1 MIAPLPD
8 DEAQRLDALR
18 RFDILDTPPEEAF
31 DDLTRLASQICGT
44 PIALITLADGSRH
57 WFKSKI
63 GMDLSETPRE
73 AAFCEYAIAEQDLC
87 VVSDAGADERFAT
100 NPMVVFEPYI
110 RFYAGV
116 PLRSP
121 DGFVLGTLC
130 VLDTVPHELTQVQA
144 DALRALGRQVMAQ
157 LELRRHAASREK
169 DLERAR
175 EALRQEGALR
185 DRFMESATDAMVAL
199 DLEGRFTLVNR
210 RACEMAGRS
219 EDELL
224 GTWFAEIVPPDAV
237 AGVVAEFSRV
247 TTEHASVERYEADVV
262 RPDGSVVTVAFNIA
276 PLLQDGKLIGAAA
289 TAEDITERRRS
300 RDALRRSEARYRA
313 LVESAPDGIVEVDDR
328 GRIVSVNGETHRLF
342 GYESD
347 ELIGQPVTALMP
359 ERFRKVHAAHEEDY
373 ARNPTVRTMKG
384 GSELVGRRKD
394 GSEFPVEINLS
405 PARGGGATFAMAII
419 RDITGRKR
427 AEDALRENE
436 ARYRALAENA
446 FDLVCELDSEGRFA
460 YVSPNFKTLL
470 GYEPAA
476 MIGEG
481 AFSLIHPEDRERVGQ
496 EYAGAI
502 ADPAAGTIAFR
513 FLRSDGTWTW
523 LEVSANIFTN
533 DTGESRAVIV
543 ARDATARIAIEAKL
557 RESEARYRD
566 LIENANDIVYTH
578 DLQGNF
584 TSVNEAGLRTYGLKA
599 EDVATLNIRDIV
611 HPGSL
616 PVAVEKI
623 QSKLS
628 GEVERSEAYELLT
641 QARDG
646 TPVWVEV
653 STRVLRADGKPAGV
667 QGIARDITE
676 RKRVEDALRESEE
689 RLRTF
694 VENAPLILFG
704 TDREGVFTLF
714 DGKGVEPLGVARGQY
729 VGESIFDAMAG
740 FPDITD
746 GARRA
751 LAGEAVTYLFRG
763 ERAALEVHHSPVRDA
778 AGEILGTIG
787 LVINVSDRL
796 RAEDELRQSEERLRT
811 VVGNVP
817 VILFA
822 TDREGVYTLSEGA
835 GLRSAGLKPGQVVGQ
850 SIFDVYPGLPQVVDG
865 ARRALA
871 GEAVTYLLRVGGVAM
886 DIQHSPVR
894 DPAGGITGTIGVAV
908 DVSDRIGAVEA
919 LRRSEER
926 YRAIYETHRVV
937 RLLIDPATGL
947 IEEANQAASD
957 FYGYTV
963 EEMAG
968 MPISTISTTPPDQIL
983 DTTREARDGGTSVV
997 QRTHRL
1003 KSGEIRD
1010 VELFASPVE
1019 VEGRT
1024 LLYGIAQDVTE
1035 RRWAESLVGVQ
1046 RQLLEMVAVG
1056 APLVDVLERTT
1067 HVFEEHAPGAICSV
1081 LLVSADGSQL
1091 LHAAAPSLP
1100 AAYAQAIDGVVIG
1113 PAVGS
1118 CGTAAYLRK
1127 EVVVEDI
1134 ASDPLWADYRSL
1146 ALEHGLR
1153 SCWSTPILSATGEVL
1168 ATFAVYHREPGGVRV
1183 RERSLLEIVTHVA
1196 GIAIERKRAEDT
1208 VRSRAAELERMYRR
1222 LSGAH
1227 AELEESKQHLEEKSL
1242 LLERALELERERSRH
1257 DQLTGTLNHA
1267 AIADTIRELIRENV
1281 GRSLAIA
1288 MVDVD
1293 GLKAANDTYGHQ
1305 VGDAVLVLVAQ
1316 KLLRDGAIVGRY
1328 GGAEFVAILR
1338 GADRKA
1344 AEEYRDG
1351 VMASLADAGLTDAQT
1366 GAHVPVV
1373 ASIGLAVY
1381 PEEAEAVDDLIRLSD
1396 NAMYAS
1402 RRHRVAEG
1410 GGDTLS
1416 RSLGGDRAAKM
1427 VGEIVP
1433 LLTSPGVLADK
1444 LRLVSHRLSVGAG
1457 YDGVSFVMDGRDAA
1471 DPALSA
1477 FARTP
1482 QANLQEWNE
1491 LRRDTYAGPIDE
1503 VLHRTMRPVIIDDLE
1518 TTGLLVGPRRRAL
1531 VGVGLRSALIAPMIW
1546 EDQMIGAL
1554 SVASKQRDA
1563 FTMRDV
1569 EFVAAVATQVTAIVR
1584 MSSLVEDLQVSTSQL
1599 LQAHEGTVL
1608 MLASAAEAH
1617 DHTTGRHLQRVREI
1631 TEAIARELGYDGAG
1645 ANALGMA
1652 AILHDIGKIRVP
1664 DSVLGSSNS
1673 LAEAEWVLMKQ
1684 HTLWGAAFLADQP
1697 GFELAASVARHHH
1710 ERWDGAGYPD
1720 GLAGDDIPES
1730 ALITTV
1736 ADSFDAMTNNRPYR
1750 RGRPVEEAVREI
1762 QSCSGTQFSPRV
1774 VDALVR
1780 LFEQGEL
1787 AFVHPDE
1794 DELAAA

>member
-8 DEAQRLDALR
+8 DEIQRLEALR
-18 RFDILDTPPEEAF
+18 RFDVLDTPPEQAF

-44 PIALITLADGSRH
+44 PMALITLVDESRH
-57 WFKSKI
+57 WFKSKV
-63 GMDLSETPRE
+63 GMELSETPRE

-87 VVSDAGADERFAT
+87 VVGDARADERFAT
-100 NPMVVFEPYI
+100 NANVVSEPYI

-130 VLDTVPHELTQVQA
+130 VLDTVPRELTEVQA
-144 DALRALGRQVMAQ
+144 DALRALGRQVIAQ

-169 DLERAR
+169 DLERAH
-175 EALRQEGALR
+175 EALRREGALR

-210 RACEMAGRS
+210 RACEMAGRR

-224 GTWFAEIVPPDAV
+224 GTWFADLVPPDAA
-237 AGVVAEFSRV
+237 AGVVAEFNRV
-247 TTEHASVERYEADVV
+247 TTEHASVEGYETDVV
-262 RPDGSVVTVAFNIA
+262 RPDGSMVRVAFNIA
-276 PLLQDGKLIGAAA
+276 PLLQDGRLIGAAA

-328 GRIVSVNGETHRLF
+328 GRIAFVNGETRRLF
-342 GYESD
+342 GYERD
-347 ELIGQPVTALMP
+347 ELIGQPVTVLIP
-359 ERFRKVHAAHEEDY
+359 ERFREAHAVHEEDY
-373 ARNPTVRTMKG
+373 ARNPTMRRMKG
-384 GSELVGRRKD
+384 GSELVGRHKD

-405 PARGGGATFAMAII
+405 PARGGGATFSMAII
-419 RDITGRKR
+419 RDITDRKR
-427 AEDALRENE
+427 AEDALRE
-436 ARYRALAENA
+436 
-446 FDLVCELDSEGRFA
+446 
-460 YVSPNFKTLL
+460 
-470 GYEPAA
+470 
-476 MIGEG
+476 
-481 AFSLIHPEDRERVGQ
+481 
-496 EYAGAI
+496 
-502 ADPAAGTIAFR
+502 
-513 FLRSDGTWTW
+513 
-523 LEVSANIFTN
+523 
-533 DTGESRAVIV
+533 
-543 ARDATARIAIEAKL
+543 
-557 RESEARYRD
+557 SEARYRE

-584 TSVNEAGLRTYGLKA
+584 TSVNEAGLRAYGLKA
-599 EDVATLNIRDIV
+599 EDVATLNIREIV

-653 STRVLRADGKPAGV
+653 STRVLRADGKPVGV

-729 VGESIFDAMAG
+729 VGESIFDAMAE

-751 LAGEAVTYLFRG
+751 LAGETVTYLFRG
-763 ERAALEVHHSPVRDA
+763 ELAALEVHQSPVRDA
-778 AGEILGTIG
+778 AGEIAGTIG
-787 LVINVSDRL
+787 LVINVTDRV
-796 RAEDELRQSEERLRT
+796 RAEDELRQSEDRLRT

-835 GLRSAGLKPGQVVGQ
+835 GLRGIGLEPGQHVGE
-850 SIFDVYPGLPQVVDG
+850 SIFDVYPNLPQVTDG

-871 GEAVTYLLRVGGVAM
+871 GEAVTYLLRVGAVAL
-886 DIQHSPVR
+886 DVHHSSVR
-894 DPAGGITGTIGVAV
+894 DPAGEIVGTIGVAI
-908 DVSDRIGAVEA
+908 DVSDR
-919 LRRSEER
+919 
-926 YRAIYETHRVV
+926 
-937 RLLIDPATGL
+937 
-947 IEEANQAASD
+947 Q
-957 FYGYTV
+957 
-963 EEMAG
+963 
-968 MPISTISTTPPDQIL
+968 
-983 DTTREARDGGTSVV
+983 
-997 QRTHRL
+997 
-1003 KSGEIRD
+1003 
-1010 VELFASPVE
+1010 
-1019 VEGRT
+1019 
-1024 LLYGIAQDVTE
+1024 
-1035 RRWAESLVGVQ
+1035 
-1046 RQLLEMVAVG
+1046 
-1056 APLVDVLERTT
+1056 
-1067 HVFEEHAPGAICSV
+1067 
-1081 LLVSADGSQL
+1081 
-1091 LHAAAPSLP
+1091 
-1100 AAYAQAIDGVVIG
+1100 
-1113 PAVGS
+1113 
-1118 CGTAAYLRK
+1118 
-1127 EVVVEDI
+1127 
-1134 ASDPLWADYRSL
+1134 
-1146 ALEHGLR
+1146 
-1153 SCWSTPILSATGEVL
+1153 
-1168 ATFAVYHREPGGVRV
+1168 
-1183 RERSLLEIVTHVA
+1183 
-1196 GIAIERKRAEDT
+1196 RAEEGMH
-1208 VRSRAAELERMYRR
+1208 RRAEELEQMYRR
-1222 LSGAH
+1222 LAETH
-1227 AELEESKQHLEEKSL
+1227 AELGESKRHLEEQSSL
-1242 LLERALELERERSRH
+1242 LEQALGLERERSRH

-1267 AIADTIRELIRENV
+1267 AITDTIRELIREDA

-1316 KLLRDGAIVGRY
+1316 KLKRDGAIVGRY
-1328 GGAEFVAILR
+1328 GGDEFVAIIA

-1344 AEEYRDG
+1344 AERYRQE
-1351 VMASLADAGLTDAQT
+1351 VLASLVGAGLTDEQT
-1366 GAHVPVV
+1366 GAHIPVV

-1381 PEEAEAVDDLIRLSD
+1381 PEEAGAVDDLIRLSD
-1396 NAMYAS
+1396 SAMYAS
-1402 RRHRVAEG
+1402 RRQRVSAEG
-1410 GGDTLS
+1410 GAIAS
-1416 RSLGGDRAAKM
+1416 RALGSDRAAKM

-1433 LLTSPGVLADK
+1433 LLTSPGALEEK
-1444 LRLVSHRLSVGAG
+1444 LRLVAHRLSVGAG
-1457 YDGVSFVMDGRDAA
+1457 YDGVNFLVEGLGDPRQASTSA
-1471 DPALSA
+1471 DERVAPNDLD
-1477 FARTP
+1477 
-1482 QANLQEWNE
+1482 EWN
-1491 LRRDTYAGPIDE
+1491 RRQLASDNRRVAALLI
-1503 VLHRTMRPVIIDDLE
+1503 RTMKPILIDDIE
-1518 TTGLLVGPRRRAL
+1518 TTELLPQKQRHAL
-1531 VGVGLRSALIAPMIW
+1531 TAGGLRSTLIAPMIW
-1546 EDQMIGAL
+1546 QNRLIGAL
-1554 SVASKQRDA
+1554 SVASKRANA
-1563 FTMRDV
+1563 FTVRDV
-1569 EFVAAVATQVTAIVR
+1569 EFLASVATQVTAIVR
-1584 MSSLVEDLQVSTSQL
+1584 MSSLVEELQTSTSR
-1599 LQAHEGTVL
+1599 LQRAHEGTVL

-1617 DHTTGRHLQRVREI
+1617 DHTTGRHLQRVQEI
-1631 TEAIARELGYDGAG
+1631 TEAIARELGYDDAG
-1645 ANALGMA
+1645 ASALGMA

-1684 HTLWGAAFLADQP
+1684 HTLWGAAFLSEQP

-1710 ERWDGAGYPD
+1710 ERWDGDGYPD
-1720 GLAGDDIPES
+1720 GLAGDAIPES

-1774 VDALVR
+1774 VDALAR
-1780 LFEQGEL
+1780 LFKRGDL